1 MKWIT
6 HWTTVFITVFVL
18 TLIGLQDPYIK
29 ETLRLKSFDILQ
41 INQNRTIS
49 NDIVIVNIDEKSIEK
64 YGQWPWR
71 RTVMADIVDRVR
83 ANEGGVIVFP
93 VLFSEQDRLGG
104 DEEFAAAI
112 RDNGVVLAQVGT
124 AQSQKN
130 NAVPRGVAK
139 IGDPL
144 PWLFEWPGMLGP
156 IKSLSTAAGGVG
168 VLNTAPEIDGVT
180 RRIPLL
186 MKIGEEIYPALALE
200 TIRVATG
207 DPSYQVKTQ
216 EGGITALRV
225 PQYKT
230 IQTDAH
236 GRIWIRW
243 AYDFKSISAAD
254 EDFSAVKGK
263 TVIIGTTAEG
273 IGSTI
278 ATPSGTQYSYMAVAN
293 SLQTVLMGDN
303 IVRYDFANFV
313 ELLIS
318 TVTAIVVVILARFAA
333 YWMVGVGMIAL
344 YVAAIYCANYF
355 FHNRLQLWDVS
366 WFIITLTIVG
376 MHAIFNRFVR
386 EFTLKQQIK
395 KQFGGYASP
404 MVVEMLQK
412 NPDIIKQG
420 IKKEIS
426 ICFSDLRGFT
436 PLGESFGNDVK
447 GLTEVMNGYMDAIT
461 KPVLDANGMIIKYI
475 GDASMHIHNAPMDD
489 PEHPKTAV
497 QTALRMLKAVERF
510 NETLTAKGRP
520 PVGMG
525 AGINTGLGY
534 IGEMGST
541 QRHSYDVLGD
551 AVSTTARLE
560 SQCKNYGV
568 LLIVGPETYRRTE
581 KDFFYLKLDDLAVK
595 GKTVGLAIYTVLDL
609 NSLEHALDKEL
620 HNAMHADYRN
630 QKFDA
635 AIAKCEKLKGSFNG
649 LMDKY
654 YEMWQERCEYMQTQT
669 LPKDW
674 NGVFIATTK

>member
-1 MKWIT
+1 MF
-6 HWTTVFITVFVL
+6 VTVFVL
-18 TLIGLQDPYIK
+18 TLTGLQDPYIK

-41 INQNRTIS
+41 INQNRSIS
-49 NDIVIVNIDEKSIEK
+49 NEIVIVNIDEKSIEK
-64 YGQWPWR
+64 YGQWPWKR
-71 RTVMADIVDRVR
+71 SVMADIVDRVR
-83 ANEGGVIVFP
+83 ASEGGVIVFP

-112 RDNGVVLAQVGT
+112 KDNGVVLAQVGT

-243 AYDFKSISAAD
+243 AYDFKNISAAD
-254 EDFSAVKGK
+254 ADFSAVKGK
-263 TVIIGTTAEG
+263 TVIIGTSAEG

-278 ATPSGTQYSYMAVAN
+278 ATPTGTQYSYMAVAS

-318 TVTAIVVVILARFAA
+318 TVTAIVVVLVARFAA
-333 YWMVGVGMIAL
+333 YWIVGAGMIAL
-344 YVAAIYCANYF
+344 YVAAVWGANYL
-355 FHNRLQLWDVS
+355 FHSRLQLWDVS
-366 WFIITLTIVG
+366 WLIITLTIVG

-395 KQFGGYASP
+395 KQFGTYLSP
-404 MVVEMLQK
+404 AMVERLQN
-412 NPDIIKQG
+412 NPELLRLGGETRELTIMFTDV
-420 IKKEIS
+420 
-426 ICFSDLRGFT
+426 RGFT
-436 PLGESFGNDVK
+436 AISEHYGSNVQ
-447 GLTEVMNGYMDAIT
+447 GLTSIMNRYMTAMTRSILNNGGT
-461 KPVLDANGMIIKYI
+461 LDKYI
-475 GDASMHIHNAPMDD
+475 GDAQMAFWNAPLDDAMHAHNAVR
-489 PEHPKTAV
+489 TAIE
-497 QTALRMLKAVERF
+497 MLINLKQF
-510 NETLTAKGRP
+510 NEEIAKEGVP
-520 PVGMG
+520 AFGMG
-525 AGINTGLGY
+525 LGINTGSVVVGN
-534 IGEMGST
+534 MGSD
-541 QRHSYDVLGD
+541 QRFDYTCLGDSVNLASRLEGQSKPYGVDLVLG
-551 AVSTTARLE
+551 SRTADMVKDIH
-560 SQCKNYGV
+560 SV
-568 LLIVGPETYRRTE
+568 TE
-581 KDFFYLKLDDLAVK
+581 LDCIAVK
-595 GKTVGLAIYTVLDL
+595 GKQEGVKIYTLGCETEEHKQFL
-609 NSLEHALDKEL
+609 KFYYAGEWKNALILLENLKEKNPALK
-620 HNAMHADYRN
+620 
-630 QKFDA
+630 
-635 AIAKCEKLKGSFNG
+635 
-649 LMDKY
+649 KY
-654 YEMWQERCEYMQTQT
+654 YDMMTERLSEAV
-669 LPKDW
+669 PADW
-674 NGVFIATTK
+674 SGTYRATSK